1 MIQNNTI
8 ILLGNSSL
16 ITPNNTFTNS
26 VNPSLTFF
34 LTVITGLTVLVI
46 GQVIIKFI
54 LEPIQ
59 EQKKIISEIS
69 SLLSYY
75 ANIYTEPGY
84 AKPKI
89 EWEASQ
95 DIRHISTQ
103 LNAIT
108 NSIPK
113 YNFFQKLNL
122 VKPKK
127 DIFKACDDLMGIS
140 NNFGKNA
147 NADTNIEWADEI
159 GKLLNI

>member
-1 MIQNNTI
+1 MVQNNTI
-8 ILLGNSSL
+8 ILSGNSSL

-34 LTVITGLTVLVI
+34 LTVLAGLTVLII

-59 EQKKIISEIS
+59 EQKKIISKIS

-75 ANIYTEPGY
+75 ANIYTQPGY

-103 LNAIT
+103 LKAIT
-108 NSIPK
+108 DSIPK
-113 YNFFQKLNL
+113 YNVFQNLNL
-122 VKPKK
+122 VKPKN

-147 NADTNIEWADEI
+147 NADKNTEWSSEI
-159 GKLLNI
+159 KELLDI